1 MLNTVMWFLAGL
13 TNSFYYSDDAIMI
26 DPTMAYTYSAM
37 YYNGVPLQ
45 VDQEQL
51 REFVR
56 NQMYV
61 LSAKCVGTLLRDNR
75 AC

>member
-1 MLNTVMWFLAGL
+1 MWFFAGL

-61 LSAKCVGTLLRDNR
+61 LSAKCVGTLRRDSR
-75 AC
+75 TC

>member
-1 MLNTVMWFLAGL
+1 MV
-13 TNSFYYSDDAIMI
+13 

-56 NQMYV
+56 NQM
-61 LSAKCVGTLLRDNR
+61 
-75 AC
+75 